1 MQRIA
6 TDAGTPHWAKSG
18 PPREGSPARAMTV
31 VQVGR
36 KPL

>member
-6 TDAGTPHWAKSG
+6 TAAVTPHWAKSG
-18 PPREGSPARAMTV
+18 PPRQGASAGTMTV
-31 VQVGR
+31 VKIGR